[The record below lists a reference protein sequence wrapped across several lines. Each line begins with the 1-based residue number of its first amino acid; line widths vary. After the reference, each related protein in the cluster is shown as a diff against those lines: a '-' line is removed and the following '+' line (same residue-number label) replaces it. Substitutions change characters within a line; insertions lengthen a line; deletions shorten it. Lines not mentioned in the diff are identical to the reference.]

1 MSGPQSTTS
10 WKAAMAIVQLI
21 AILVGVGGGL
31 WVFQQVAS

>member
-10 WKAAMAIVQLI
+10 WKAAMAIAQLI
-21 AILVGVGGGL
+21 AILVGVGVGL